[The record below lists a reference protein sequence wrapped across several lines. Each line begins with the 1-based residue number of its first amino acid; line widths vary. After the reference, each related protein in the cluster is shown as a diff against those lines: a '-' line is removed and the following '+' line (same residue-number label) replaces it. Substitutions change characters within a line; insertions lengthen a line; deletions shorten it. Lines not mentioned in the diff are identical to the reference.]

1 MVIKKEYLVVLNSRN
16 RVQQTLLQLNQ
27 NPFTKAY
34 TIERTNNQWGG
45 KEIQQPILT
54 ITYGKAGRTAAEQA
68 MLQYN
73 SLLKNYL
80 DKGYVKASVLSKKE
94 YTDLTEQE
102 IIDALGGGFVSDQKG
117 VPKPMLAKSAD
128 KCAAGIWEKEWLCSS
143 KLDGAR
149 CLMYFKDNLV
159 QTASRGGGSYNAAT
173 KHLREDPIIQAL
185 FKQNP
190 DLILDGELYKHGADW
205 PLQRISGLARQ
216 SEWKEECGELEY
228 WIYDYIDT
236 KQPFSERHKVLKE
249 MQTLFPEDS
258 KIKIVEHVSLSNYT
272 DVKNQ
277 HDEWVKQGFE
287 GLCARNPEKEYGVN
301 KRSSLYLIKLKMYS
315 DDEFLITGV
324 KEGLRPEDMCFTLE
338 TKDGKPFAA
347 KPMGTAE
354 QRIYYLEHKDE
365 FIGKKATCKY
375 FTYSSD
381 NVPTQPILVHIR
393 PNDE

>member
-45 KEIQQPILT
+45 KEIQQPTLT

-249 MQTLFPEDS
+249 MKTLFSEDS

-301 KRSSLYLIKLKMYS
+301 KRSSLYLIKLKQRQ
-315 DDEFLITGV
+315 DDEAEVIGIR
-324 KEGLRPEDMCFTLE
+324 EGLRPEDMCFVLK
-338 TKDGKPFAA
+338 TKTGVEFAA
-347 KPMGTAE
+347 KPIGDAAM
-354 QRIYYLEHKDE
+354 RIHYLHNKDE
-365 FIGKKATCKY
+365 YIGKQATYTY
-375 FTYSSD
+375 FSLSQD
-381 NVPTQPILVHIR
+381 GVPTQPVMKHIR
-393 PNDE
+393 PLDE

>member
-34 TIERTNNQWGG
+34 TIERINNQWGG
-45 KEIQQPILT
+45 KEIQQPTLT

-80 DKGYVKASVLSKKE
+80 DKGYVKASVLSTKE

-143 KLDGAR
+143 KLDGCRA
-149 CLMYFKDNLV
+149 LMYFKDNLV
-159 QTASRGGGSYNAAT
+159 QVASRGGGGYNAAT

-185 FKQNP
+185 FKHNP

-228 WIYDYIDT
+228 WVYDYIDT

-249 MQTLFPEDS
+249 MKTLFPEDS
-258 KIKIVEHVSLSNYT
+258 KIKIVEHVSLSSYT

-301 KRSSLYLIKLKMYS
+301 KRSSLYLIKLKMRQ
-315 DDEFLITGV
+315 DAEAEIIDV
-324 KEGLRPEDMCFTLE
+324 KEGLRPEDMCFILKTPKGI
-338 TKDGKPFAA
+338 TFAA
-347 KPMGTAE
+347 KPIGDATMRTN
-354 QRIYYLEHKDE
+354 YLYNKDE
-365 FIGKKATCKY
+365 YIGKQATYTY
-375 FTYSSD
+375 FALSQD
-381 NVPTQPILVHIR
+381 GVPTQPVMKHVR
-393 PNDE
+393 PPDE